1 MEPLSIA
8 EAVRQARQA
17 VGWSQQA
24 LGRAAG
30 IPQSHV
36 AKIEHGVDARASTLR
51 RVFGALGYEL
61 NLRRDARALFMNP
74 PPNGCIAAA
83 RDFGVDLGQ
92 LYAGFSMSPAERLDA
107 ASRSASGL
115 AEMLR

>member
-1 MEPLSIA
+1 MEPLSVA

-17 VGWSQQA
+17 VGWSQEA

-36 AKIEHGVDARASTLR
+36 AKIERGVDARASTLQ

-61 NLRRDARALFMNP
+61 TLRRDARALFMNP
-74 PPNGCIAAA
+74 PSNGCIDAA

-92 LYAGFSMSPAERLDA
+92 LYAGFSMSPAERLDV
-107 ASRSASGL
+107 ASRSANGL
-115 AEMLR
+115 AELLR